1 MSFFIVEGKILREIL
16 WVIYAISL
24 GTFGNILY
32 RINNNLVIKP
42 FWNRVLYGLMG
53 VGFYVGGILYFT
65 KDKPKI
71 NIIVMLLIFVI
82 SYFVELFIEIL
93 EQRLPSLFDRIVN
106 KLLNDNYSFNTDIK
120 SINDNLMGKQDEED
134 NEIKKK

>member
-42 FWNRVLYGLMG
+42 FWNRVLYGFLG
-53 VGFYVGGILYFT
+53 
-65 KDKPKI
+65 
-71 NIIVMLLIFVI
+71 
-82 SYFVELFIEIL
+82 E
-93 EQRLPSLFDRIVN
+93 
-106 KLLNDNYSFNTDIK
+106 
-120 SINDNLMGKQDEED
+120 
-134 NEIKKK
+134 